1 MAREPSGAAGVRV
14 TRNARILVATDALAD
29 ADLVRKLLADEFDSV
44 SISTDP
50 DRSVEDFERN
60 APEVLVLAFNTL
72 EKAERYYLGL
82 YRLGKAVHALPHR
95 TVLLCNKDD
104 VRRVYQLCRKEYFDD
119 YVLFWPMTHD
129 APRLPMSVHHA
140 VRQIESAKAS
150 RTAPSEFAAP
160 ARRIA
165 ELEAQ
170 LARFAER
177 GEQRVEAASR
187 SLRQMGQDIG
197 AALDG
202 FSRKMTDGELR
213 GMVEVRDRHGFED
226 ELARLKSEQIEPRL
240 KHATEA
246 VQPVREWVG
255 GLKQELAPQLESAR
269 ALQALAD
276 QVRPLV
282 LMVDDD
288 EFQHRLLAQLL
299 AGAKIELI
307 FASSGTE
314 ALGVLRRRRPDLV
327 LMDIG
332 LPDISGI
339 EVTRRIKSLD
349 QFATI
354 PVVMITGHSEKNIVV
369 DSLKAGAADFVVKPF
384 DKATV
389 LAKVHKMLGAAQVE
403 RPSE

>member
-1 MAREPSGAAGVRV
+1 MRV

-29 ADLVRKLLADEFDSV
+29 ADLVRKLLADEFDNVSV
-44 SISTDP
+44 STDP
-50 DRSVEDFERN
+50 DRNVADFERC
-60 APEVLVLAFNTL
+60 APQVLVLAFNML

-82 YRLGKAVHALPHR
+82 YRLCKAAHALPHR

-104 VRRVYQLCRKEYFDD
+104 VRRAYELCRREYFDD
-119 YVLFWPMTHD
+119 YILFWPMTHD
-129 APRLPMSVHHA
+129 APRLLMSVHHA
-140 VRQIESAKAS
+140 LRQIEAA
-150 RTAPSEFAAP
+150 AGAVPGEFVAQ

-165 ELEAQ
+165 DLEAQ
-170 LARFAER
+170 LAQFAAR
-177 GEQRVEAASR
+177 GEQRVAEASR
-187 SLRQMGQDIG
+187 SLSQAGQDIG

-213 GMVEVRDRHGFED
+213 ELVEVHDRHGFED

-240 KHATEA
+240 QQATNA
-246 VQPVREWVG
+246 VLPVRQWVG
-255 GLKQELAPQLESAR
+255 ALKQELAPQLESAR

-276 QVRPLV
+276 RVRPLV
-282 LMVDDD
+282 FMVDDD
-288 EFQHRLLAQLL
+288 EFQHRLLTQLL

-327 LMDIG
+327 LMDIA
-332 LPDISGI
+332 LPDMSGI

-349 QFATI
+349 QLATI
-354 PVVMITGHSEKNIVV
+354 PVMMLTGHGEKNMVV

-384 DKATV
+384 DRATL
-389 LAKVHKMLGAAQVE
+389 LAKVHKLLGAAQVG
-403 RPSE
+403 